1 MFKSVLVPVDL
12 TTPDETQK
20 LLASAKSLSAP
31 WGAELH
37 VVTVVPN
44 VGMAIVGSYFDKDF
58 EIATNKSTKAELASA
73 VEAAGIEAI
82 THVLSGTIYDQVIAL
97 ANKLGVDLILLGAH
111 GPEMKDYLL
120 GSNAARMVRHSKKS
134 VLVIRS

>member
-12 TTPDETQK
+12 TTPEATQK
-20 LLASAKSLSAP
+20 LLASAKTLCAP

-37 VVTVVPN
+37 VASVVPN
-44 VGMAIVGSYFDKDF
+44 FGMAIVGTHFDKDF
-58 EIATNKSTKAELASA
+58 ERETLQKAKSELTAVVESA
-73 VEAAGIEAI
+73 GLTAK
-82 THVLSGTIYDQVIAL
+82 THLLSGTIYDQVIAL
-97 ANKLGVDLILLGAH
+97 AEKLDVELILIAAH
-111 GPEMKDYLL
+111 GPAIKDYLL